1 MKKRGVYF
9 LESLKIVFKDDAMA
23 SVCILI
29 LKLILA
35 LVPAFQTLVTAEFI
49 NCVVKTKNLELLVR
63 DNHIKIV
70 ILLMVIMVAYTWAAK
85 ALVELLCN
93 HLEINLNLKYKTK
106 IVEKV
111 SRLEYYYM
119 EDEETRNRIGRV
131 NYQVP
136 VLVKNAYMDIL
147 RLAELVLKVL
157 GILVIMFTQ
166 VWWTAVLILAVS
178 VPCFFIS
185 MKSGK
190 EQYDAGIK
198 VSKIKRVNEYYNEIL
213 KNREYVDERTL
224 FHYQDEFMGR
234 YIQRYEEARKYKTKV
249 RIKWYIRMK
258 IGSMAT
264 IIVSATMIAVL
275 VPLTLSGR
283 LGIGMFMALT
293 NSVFSIVQNMSWDL
307 TDAIDANVWSNE
319 YFKDMD
325 LFWNMNDETGDRKRL
340 ESGFE
345 SLEFK
350 NVSFKYPGTEKYILK
365 DVSFKILKGRNYAFV
380 GANGAG
386 KSTII
391 KLLNGLYKEYEGEI
405 LVNGSNIQEYSK
417 DFIGNI
423 FQDFAR
429 YPLSIRENIS
439 IGGKGPVS
447 DSEIQEAVKKVGLE
461 TTVSRM
467 EYGLDT
473 VLGKIKKKSV
483 DISGGEWQK
492 IALARCN
499 IMDTPVKIL
508 DEPTSAMDPIY
519 ESELYKRFKEMGNCK
534 TVVLISHRLASVQM
548 VDTIYVLDNGAVVEQ
563 GNHAGLVNRGG
574 LYGKMYNE
582 QAKWY
587 LED

>member
-136 VLVKNAYMDIL
+136 VLIKNAYMDIL

-190 EQYDAGIK
+190 EQYDAGVK

-224 FHYQDEFMGR
+224 FHYQDEFIGR

-249 RIKWYIRMK
+249 IIKWYIRMK

-325 LFWNMNDETGDRKRL
+325 LFWNMDDETGDRKRL

>member
-136 VLVKNAYMDIL
+136 VLIKNAYMDIL

-190 EQYDAGIK
+190 EQYDAGVK

-224 FHYQDEFMGR
+224 FHYQDEFIGR

-325 LFWNMNDETGDRKRL
+325 LFWNMDDETGDRKRL